1 MLEAVYIFGCIV
13 SFLFILTRLSAK
25 DGVLMNVTFLMIG
38 VSAWPY
44 FAIAFAIMFL
54 NGKK

>member
-1 MLEAVYIFGCIV
+1 MLEAVYIFGCTV
-13 SFLFILTRLSAK
+13 SFLFILMRLSAK

-38 VSAWPY
+38 VFAWPY
-44 FAIAFAIMFL
+44 FAIALAVTFL